1 MELSTWLSVAAI
13 CILGAMS
20 PGPSLAVV
28 VRNTVAG
35 SRALGVATALG
46 HGAGV
51 GLYAFLTAAGLAV
64 VIARSPALYDLVRW
78 AGAAFLLYLGLKALF
93 AQAPAPGLSPEAG
106 HVQAQPGSRGAR
118 EGFLIAFLNPKI
130 AVFFLALFSQF
141 VSPDAGWAEKG
152 ILTATAGGIDALW
165 YVLVAIALS
174 RSGVL
179 ERLRARAVIIDRVT
193 GVVLVAVAVRVA
205 I

>member
-1 MELSTWLSVAAI
+1 MELTVWLSVATI
-13 CILGAMS
+13 CALGAMS

-28 VRNTVAG
+28 VRNTVNG
-35 SRALGVATALG
+35 SRTAGVATALG

-51 GLYAFLTAAGLAV
+51 ALYAFLTATGLAV
-64 VIARSPALYDLVRW
+64 LITSSPAVYDVIRW
-78 AGAAFLLYLGLKALF
+78 AGAAVLAYLGLKALL
-93 AQAPAPGLSPEAG
+93 APAGAAASLAPEGSRLAPGA
-106 HVQAQPGSRGAR
+106 RGAR
-118 EGFLIAFLNPKI
+118 EGFLIAFVNPKI

-141 VSPDAGWAEKG
+141 VSPDAGWGEKG

-165 YVLVAIALS
+165 YALVALALS

-179 ERLRARAVIIDRVT
+179 ERLRARATILDRVT
-193 GVVLVAVAVRVA
+193 GAVLLAFAVRVA